1 MKILLDTNILIHREA
16 KTVVRD
22 DIGSLFR
29 WIDKLKFDK
38 FIHPM
43 SVAEIERHSDP
54 QVVKTLKAKLE
65 SYEVLKTT
73 APDSEAVTELR
84 KKDVGP
90 NDEVDTSLLAELAAG
105 RVDLLVTEDR
115 GVHRKASTLGLSP
128 VVFTIDAFLE
138 KVTAENPEQADYKV
152 LSARKRLFGEVELR
166 SSFFDSFR
174 DDYHGFDKWFNG
186 KSNDTAYTCVD
197 EKGQLVAFLYIK
209 REGRGE
215 SYSDIS
221 PPLPAADR
229 LKIGT
234 MKVVSNGYK
243 LGERFLKIVFD
254 NAMLFGVEEVYVTIF
269 KRTPEQMRLYRLLED
284 WGFVYHGKKTTPT
297 GDETV
302 LVRDFRPHLDS
313 DPKKCFPFV
322 SGKARK
328 FIVPIYPA
336 YHTELL
342 PDSIL
347 NTESS
352 KDFVE
357 GTPNRNAISKVY
369 VSRSVERGLV
379 PGDIIVFYRTAQSGT
394 AAHYSSVATTMAV
407 VQEKFDAPET
417 EAEFIKLCRKRSVFN
432 DEELKKHWNYNPHS
446 RPFIVNFLYT
456 HTFAQR
462 PNLKALK
469 DAGVIAEA
477 PRGFEPLTDA
487 AFTKLMEIAGA
498 NKRLIVD

>member
-38 FIHPM
+38 FIHPE
-43 SVAEIERHSDP
+43 SIAEIERHSDP
-54 QVVKTLKAKLE
+54 HVVKTLKAKLE
-65 SYEVLKTT
+65 SYEVLRTT
-73 APDSEAVTELR
+73 APDGEAVTDLR

-90 NDEVDTSLLAELAAG
+90 NDSVDTSLLAELFAG

-115 GVHRKASTLGLSP
+115 GVHRKAAVLGLSS

-138 KVTAENPEQADYKV
+138 KVTAENPELADYKV
-152 LSARKRLFGEVELR
+152 LSARKRLFGEVDLK

-174 DDYHGFDKWFNG
+174 EDYQGFDKWFNG
-186 KSNDTAYTCVD
+186 KSNETAYTCVD

-215 SYSDIS
+215 SYFDIS
-221 PPLPAADR
+221 PPLQGADR

-254 NAMLFGVEEVYVTIF
+254 NALLFGVEEVYVTIF
-269 KRTPEQMRLYRLLED
+269 TRTPEQLRLYRLLED
-284 WGFVYHGKKTTPT
+284 WGFVFHGKKATPT
-297 GDETV
+297 GEEEV
-302 LVRDFRPHLDS
+302 LVRNFRPRVES
-313 DPKKCFPFV
+313 DPRKCFPFV
-322 SGKARK
+322 SAKARK
-328 FIVPIYPA
+328 FIVPIYPD

-347 NTESS
+347 NTESP
-352 KDFVE
+352 KDYE
-357 GTPNRNAISKVY
+357 DGTPNRNAISKVY
-369 VSRSVERGLV
+369 ISRSIERNLV
-379 PGDIIVFYRTAQSGT
+379 PGDVIVFYRTAQEGKSGN
-394 AAHYSSVATTMAV
+394 YSSVATTMAV
-407 VQEKFDAPET
+407 VQEKIDAPAT
-417 EAEFIKLCRKRSVFN
+417 EAEFLKLCRKRSVFT
-432 DEELKKHWNYNPHS
+432 DDDLKTHWNYKPYN
-446 RPFIVNFLYT
+446 RPFIVNFLYNCAFP
-456 HTFAQR
+456 HR
-462 PNLKALK
+462 PNLKELRE
-469 DAGVIAEA
+469 AGIIAEA
-477 PRGFEPLTDA
+477 PRGFKQLTDA
-487 AFTKLMEIAGA
+487 GFTKLMEITGA